1 LTEGITH
8 SLRTALRWS
17 AAGAFALTIAV
28 SVWLLV
34 TSPRGKTADC
44 ATAQQMW
51 TYYQSQL
58 ASARSAALKSNG
70 DNDATTLKYQTMLN
84 ELQAYANRVTTPD
97 IRSRTDRIVA
107 INRDMFEQW
116 KRWVAQSQAPSPDP
130 ATPSSSDKQFGNQF
144 AASARKLKLVH
155 AELEAA
161 CST

>member
-1 LTEGITH
+1 MTEGSAH
-8 SLRTALRWS
+8 SFRTALRLS

-34 TSPRGKTADC
+34 MSTGGKKADC

-58 ASARSAALKSNG
+58 ASARSAALKSKG
-70 DNDATTLKYQTMLN
+70 DNDATAVKYQTMLN

-97 IRSRTDRIVA
+97 IRPRTDQIVT

-116 KRWVAQSQAPSPDP
+116 KRWVAQSQVASTDP
-130 ATPSSSDKQFGNQF
+130 AAPTSSDTQFGNQF
-144 AASARKLKLVH
+144 VASARKLKLVH

>member
-1 LTEGITH
+1 MTH
-8 SLRTALRWS
+8 SFRAALRWS

-34 TSPRGKTADC
+34 TSREGKTADC

-70 DNDATTLKYQTMLN
+70 DNDATALKYQTMLN

-97 IRSRTDRIVA
+97 IRPRTDKIVA

-116 KRWVAQSQAPSPDP
+116 KRWVAQSQAPSPDS
-130 ATPSSSDKQFGNQF
+130 ATPTPPDQQFGNQF
-144 AASARKLKLVH
+144 AANARKLKLVH

>member
-8 SLRTALRWS
+8 PFRTALRLS
-17 AAGAFALTIAV
+17 AAGAFALTIAA

-34 TSPRGKTADC
+34 TSPGGKTADC

-51 TYYQSQL
+51 RYYQSQL

-70 DNDATTLKYQTMLN
+70 DNDATAVKYQTMVN
-84 ELQAYANRVTTPD
+84 ELQAYANRITAPD
-97 IRSRTDRIVA
+97 IRPRTDRIVA

-116 KRWVAQSQAPSPDP
+116 KRWVAQSQAPSPDS
-130 ATPSSSDKQFGNQF
+130 ATPTTSDQQFGNQF
-144 AASARKLKLVH
+144 AANARKLKLVH

>member
-8 SLRTALRWS
+8 PFRTALRLS
-17 AAGAFALTIAV
+17 AAGAFALTIAA

-34 TSPRGKTADC
+34 TSPGGKTADC

-70 DNDATTLKYQTMLN
+70 DNDATAVKYQTMVN
-84 ELQAYANRVTTPD
+84 ELQAYANRITAPD
-97 IRSRTDRIVA
+97 IRPRTDRIVA
-107 INRDMFEQW
+107 INREMFEQW
-116 KRWVAQSQAPSPDP
+116 KRWVAQSQAPSPDS
-130 ATPSSSDKQFGNQF
+130 ATPTTSDKQFGNQF
-144 AASARKLKLVH
+144 AANARKLKLVH
-155 AELEAA
+155 AELAAA

>member
-1 LTEGITH
+1 MTEGITH
-8 SLRTALRWS
+8 SFRTALRLS

-28 SVWLLV
+28 SVWMLV
-34 TSPRGKTADC
+34 TSPGGKTADC

-70 DNDATTLKYQTMLN
+70 DNDAIAVKYQTMLN

-97 IRSRTDRIVA
+97 IRPRTDRIVA

-116 KRWVAQSQAPSPDP
+116 KHWVALSQAPSPDS
-130 ATPSSSDKQFGNQF
+130 ATPTSPDTQFGNQF
-144 AASARKLKLVH
+144 AANARKLKLAQ

>member
-1 LTEGITH
+1 MTEGITH
-8 SLRTALRWS
+8 PFRTALRLS
-17 AAGAFALTIAV
+17 AAGAFALTIAA

-34 TSPRGKTADC
+34 TSPGGKTADC

-70 DNDATTLKYQTMLN
+70 DNDAIAVKYQTMLN

-97 IRSRTDRIVA
+97 LRPRTDRIVA
-107 INRDMFEQW
+107 INREMFEQW
-116 KRWVAQSQAPSPDP
+116 KRWVAQSQAPSPDS
-130 ATPSSSDKQFGNQF
+130 ATPTSPDTQFGNQF
-144 AASARKLKLVH
+144 AANARKLKLVH

>member
-1 LTEGITH
+1 MTEGITH
-8 SLRTALRWS
+8 SIRAALRWS
-17 AAGAFALTIAV
+17 AVGAFALTIAV
-28 SVWLLV
+28 SAWLLV
-34 TSPRGKTADC
+34 TSPGGKTADC

-70 DNDATTLKYQTMLN
+70 DNDATALKYQTMLN
-84 ELQAYANRVTTPD
+84 ELQAYSNRVTTPD

-116 KRWVAQSQAPSPDP
+116 KRWVAQSQAPSPE
-130 ATPSSSDKQFGNQF
+130 PSSSDKQFGNQF
-144 AASARKLKLVH
+144 AASARKLKVVH
-155 AELEAA
+155 TELEAA

>member
-1 LTEGITH
+1 
-8 SLRTALRWS
+8 
-17 AAGAFALTIAV
+17 
-28 SVWLLV
+28 
-34 TSPRGKTADC
+34 
-44 ATAQQMW
+44 MW

-70 DNDATTLKYQTMLN
+70 DNDATAVKYQTMLN

-97 IRSRTDRIVA
+97 IRPRTDRIVA

-130 ATPSSSDKQFGNQF
+130 ATPTSPDKQFGNQF
-144 AASARKLKLVH
+144 AANARKLKLVH

>member
-1 LTEGITH
+1 MTEGITH
-8 SLRTALRWS
+8 SFRTALRLS

-28 SVWLLV
+28 SAWLLV
-34 TSPRGKTADC
+34 TSPEGKTADC

-58 ASARSAALKSNG
+58 ASARSAVLKSNG
-70 DNDATTLKYQTMLN
+70 DNDATAVKYQTMLN

-97 IRSRTDRIVA
+97 IRPRTDRIVA

-116 KRWVAQSQAPSPDP
+116 KRWVAQSQAPSPDS
-130 ATPSSSDKQFGNQF
+130 ATPTSPDKQFGNQF
-144 AASARKLKLVH
+144 AANARKLKLVH

>member
-8 SLRTALRWS
+8 SFRTALRLS
-17 AAGAFALTIAV
+17 AAGAFALKIAV

-34 TSPRGKTADC
+34 TSPKGKTADC

-58 ASARSAALKSNG
+58 VSARSATLKSNG
-70 DNDATTLKYQTMLN
+70 DNDATAVKYQTMLN

-97 IRSRTDRIVA
+97 IRPRTDRIVA

-116 KRWVAQSQAPSPDP
+116 KRWVAQSQAPSPDS
-130 ATPSSSDKQFGNQF
+130 ATPTSPGMQFGNQF
-144 AASARKLKLVH
+144 AANARKLKLVH

>member
-8 SLRTALRWS
+8 SFRAALRWS
-17 AAGAFALTIAV
+17 AAVAFALTIAV

-34 TSPRGKTADC
+34 TGPGGKTTDC

-70 DNDATTLKYQTMLN
+70 DNDATALRYQTMLN
-84 ELQAYANRVTTPD
+84 ELQAYANRITTPD
-97 IRSRTDRIVA
+97 IRSGTDRIVA

-116 KRWVAQSQAPSPDP
+116 KRWVAQSQAPSPE
-130 ATPSSSDKQFGNQF
+130 PSSSDKQFGNQF
-144 AASARKLKLVH
+144 AASARKLKVVH
-155 AELEAA
+155 TELEAA

>member
-1 LTEGITH
+1 LTDGISH
-8 SLRTALRWS
+8 SFRTALRWS
-17 AAGAFALTIAV
+17 AAGAFVLTIAV
-28 SVWLLV
+28 SVWLLAM
-34 TSPRGKTADC
+34 SPGGKTADC

-58 ASARSAALKSNG
+58 ASARSAALKSRG
-70 DNDATTLKYQTMLN
+70 DNDATAVKYQTMLN
-84 ELQAYANRVTTPD
+84 ELRAYANRVSTPD
-97 IRSRTDRIVA
+97 IRPRTDQIVA

-116 KRWVAQSQAPSPDP
+116 KRWVAQSQAPSADP
-130 ATPSSSDKQFGNQF
+130 ATPTSSDQQFGSQF

>member
-1 LTEGITH
+1 MTDGHTQ
-8 SLRTALRWS
+8 SFRTALRLS

-34 TSPRGKTADC
+34 MSPGGKTADC

-51 TYYQSQL
+51 TYYESQL
-58 ASARSAALKSNG
+58 ASARSVASKSKG
-70 DNDATTLKYQTMLN
+70 DNDATAVKYQTMLN

-97 IRSRTDRIVA
+97 IRPRTDQIVA

-130 ATPSSSDKQFGNQF
+130 ATPTSSDKQFGNRF

>member
-1 LTEGITH
+1 MTDGITH
-8 SLRTALRWS
+8 SLRAALRWS
-17 AAGAFALTIAV
+17 AAGAFVLTIAV

-34 TSPRGKTADC
+34 MSPGGKTADC

-58 ASARSAALKSNG
+58 ASARSAALKSEG
-70 DNDATTLKYQTMLN
+70 DNDATAVKYQTMLN

-97 IRSRTDRIVA
+97 IRPRTDQIVS

-116 KRWVAQSQAPSPDP
+116 KRWVSQSQAASPDP
-130 ATPSSSDKQFGNQF
+130 ATPTSSDKQFGNQF
-144 AASARKLKLVH
+144 AASARKLKQVH

>member
-1 LTEGITH
+1 MTDGNTH
-8 SLRTALRWS
+8 SFRTALRLS

-34 TSPRGKTADC
+34 MSPRGKTADC

-58 ASARSAALKSNG
+58 TSARSAALKSKG
-70 DNDATTLKYQTMLN
+70 DNDATAVKYQSMLN

-97 IRSRTDRIVA
+97 IRPRTDQIVA

-130 ATPSSSDKQFGNQF
+130 ATPTSSDKQFGNQF

>member
-1 LTEGITH
+1 MTEGITQ
-8 SLRTALRWS
+8 SFRAALRWS

-34 TSPRGKTADC
+34 TSPAGKTADC

-70 DNDATTLKYQTMLN
+70 DNDATALKYQTMLN

-97 IRSRTDRIVA
+97 IRPRTDKIVA

-116 KRWVAQSQAPSPDP
+116 KRWVAQSQAPSPE
-130 ATPSSSDKQFGNQF
+130 PSSSDKQFGDQF